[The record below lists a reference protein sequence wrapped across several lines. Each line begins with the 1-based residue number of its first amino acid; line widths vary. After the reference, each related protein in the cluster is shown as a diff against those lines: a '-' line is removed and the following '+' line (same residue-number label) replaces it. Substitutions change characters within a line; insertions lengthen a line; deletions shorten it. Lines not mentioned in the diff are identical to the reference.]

1 MESFIWMSY
10 DLGVTGDYE
19 GLYAWLDEHEAKE
32 CGSDVAHFLF
42 SHTGDVFESLKAEI
56 KDAVSLDKRSRIYV
70 ICINGEK
77 TKGRFIIGRRKSAPW
92 DGFGMGEADDDDP
105 CF

>member
-1 MESFIWMSY
+1 MESFVWMSY

-19 GLYAWLDEHEAKE
+19 SLYAWLDEQEAKE

-42 SHTGDVFESLKAEI
+42 THTGDVFESLKAQIEG
-56 KDAVSLDKRSRIYV
+56 AVSLNKRSRIYAV
-70 ICINGEK
+70 CINGEK

-92 DGFGMGEADDDDP
+92 EGFGMGEADDDDP